1 MKTKTDRIL
10 ARFMRAPLVDWPR
23 MADRLTKS
31 NGHNPALIEASRLAN
46 DQLQRL
52 ALFAEYA
59 DIRGCANTHALA
71 LKHAQKRVAKVRKA
85 LGYSYPK
92 SGLATVTW

>member
-10 ARFMRAPLVDWPR
+10 ARFMRAPLVDWPK
-23 MADRLTKS
+23 MADRLTKT
-31 NGHNPALIEASRLAN
+31 NDNAHALIEASRLA
-46 DQLQRL
+46 DAQLQRL

-71 LKHAQKRVAKVRKA
+71 FKHAQRRVAKVRKA

-92 SGLATVTW
+92 AGLASMTW

>member
-10 ARFMRAPLVDWPR
+10 ARFMRAPLVDWPK
-23 MADRLTKS
+23 MADRLTKTDS
-31 NGHNPALIEASRLAN
+31 HALIEASRLA
-46 DQLQRL
+46 DAQLQRL

-71 LKHAQKRVAKVRKA
+71 FKHAQRRVAKVRKA

-92 SGLATVTW
+92 SGLAEGTW